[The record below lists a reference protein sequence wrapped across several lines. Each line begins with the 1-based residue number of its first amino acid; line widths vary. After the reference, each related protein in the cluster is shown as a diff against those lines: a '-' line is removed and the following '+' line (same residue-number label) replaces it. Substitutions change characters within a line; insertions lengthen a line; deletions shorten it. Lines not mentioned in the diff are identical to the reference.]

1 MKKSLRII
9 SLVLTVVMILG
20 SVSVAASAAPNSWD
34 SKGYKTY
41 RIQNGAGLT
50 FDDANQPNY
59 TTDQYASMA
68 LDEVDRML
76 AEEQL
81 VVDIYIG
88 TLNLSS
94 VDGTVQSVNSLLDSV
109 GNLLDLGLLGVA
121 SELKKATP
129 AIANTKRANGDI
141 TVIWDLL
148 DLIGGLFPIVTAYVN
163 QQADLGIL
171 NGFVADYMFNVREL
185 VFGLLYGLT
194 GMGDVTNPD
203 GTVTKYDYME
213 TRSIPSKYQGTGT
226 AKIFMQDVLNT
237 LVLGKWQKLD
247 NIFYES
253 GHKESN
259 IAYSEIVFR
268 DGSANGAIV
277 TGALDT
283 AHYDYYGYVHENRW
297 VTNGLGDFIRVAE
310 GAQEP
315 AASYTKVNFQ
325 SMASVYEFVEPIILH
340 AYNNIAVP
348 VLNRITKNWLREKVG
363 YTFDEKYTELYTKD
377 LEQYKGLTSEQIE
390 ANPLL
395 WDAENEKYV
404 INPDYDYLYGGEAP
418 EVLGGDSIFKIFD
431 VENLQIPTIAS
442 VPAGST
448 FIEELNNNLVDIL
461 KTIVNGTYTLNGNTY
476 TFTLTDSSVPYSFEW
491 TTGSNDN
498 ISKNICNVVRF
509 VLQVTGEDF
518 FDKILVNKGAVY
530 DAATLG
536 SMTDQQIVAYIVR
549 SIINTNVNGI
559 WIENDKQTII
569 DVCLDALIQLAY
581 LDLPQLTY
589 SVPTTTS
596 AKIDK
601 CLTILMD
608 IAAYNLNAEMD
619 TNLNST
625 AATGSS
631 YLTNNGLLPYQ
642 GDNGDYK
649 VSVAILA
656 AWAVYKWACASEYGG
671 GNSLLNLSF
680 GLDNYNGTTGNGA
693 VTADTFWADLDSILN
708 AIVPIKAGNPAH
720 GGVRN
725 DQPWVN
731 SDICGTS
738 SSKLVIKDF
747 LFDSVI
753 NPVLELNFAPILK
766 LLTKNPQG
774 ALADITLENALVDT
788 IHRVFDLI
796 FPDIFPDNVNEI
808 DSVLVN
814 STLATVVSDLLV
826 TLSTYKTDD
835 ATFVSR
841 FLGAGE
847 TYPSTN
853 GRVIT
858 GRGKIIAE
866 IALPIVCM
874 VLGLSD
880 SQEFGELENYIPKTI
895 SSSVATTQFQIFNG
909 SSGVNT
915 AYKNKNAGYQTTVD
929 QLYTYEIVGV
939 SMSQIKDGVSTPNYG
954 NISGVGVGDTIPAG
968 SSATASITNY
978 AKGDL
983 LEIVYKYKVKDET
996 GNYLSSKNEQ
1006 GNDVETILTST
1017 SYAYVGETDKGD
1029 DEILQTTTINGYKV
1043 QAPTDYY
1050 ITGGLS
1056 GFGGFAFRVNDKGG
1070 NSGAANVKVTN
1081 VSGPSWVSLID
1092 ETDVPANKR
1101 VSESTLTGESDK
1113 SVAVLTPF
1121 VIDDNANRVAYET
1134 AKDNDGNDIIV
1145 DGIAQRGARKTLE
1158 AGEYYVE
1165 DGDYTVTTTIS
1176 INGQSAN
1183 IQTRVHIY
1191 SDFGLPGL
1199 VNSAIAANRS
1209 AETVSGGF
1217 QGYYDAL
1224 CAAAEFV
1231 LQPKSQGGINGGYVG
1246 SYIAQSNYINKF
1258 EKLYKDLYRNTE
1270 IVKGNEKSA
1279 GAGALWTAV
1288 EQVWPHDYQR
1298 KSFTYNN
1305 TTLYYKDYIE
1315 YNEAGYP
1322 YIGLRDNMGVP
1333 YRQFRSAVNNANGLI
1348 DREYKYIGYTPEEF
1362 DELTAAEK
1370 DKVVAA
1376 YLDAVE
1382 NKQAI
1387 SSVDSIMAIHR
1398 LTLTNDRLISLGAG
1412 NRTKLQ
1418 NVLNRSTFN
1427 IASSSGYIAETW
1439 EDYANAKTFAQ
1450 ATAAK
1455 SDATNEACATAIEKY
1470 LRAWKH
1476 LEQSADYRELE
1487 EAYNGAASFLNSFGY
1502 GWDYDNSKVVEDTAA
1517 AAADQDFYDEGE
1529 THYTAETL
1537 VPYLDA
1543 VKAGEK
1549 ILDDK
1554 NNGKV
1559 LGVSDQDIIDNA
1571 VDAIST
1577 TYAALVE
1584 WADVPGP
1591 GPGGDEPDWE
1601 LVEYDTSDP
1610 YSLFATYSGGLG
1622 MTFYIPFIDEENTW
1636 ITPMVEDE
1644 ESEFYGCDVTGIL
1657 YGVPEYFV
1665 DSDIQALFDAE
1676 SCEVI
1681 VTETENGFG
1690 TGSYAFIVDNDGNLL
1705 AAYAIVFRGDMNG
1718 DGTITGEDVGSLEMF
1733 LAFDSEYDWWSFDT
1747 FYNAAGDVNGDGSTE
1762 ALDVSGIDMYLAYM
1776 MDIDQQFGGLY
1787 DEETVK
1793 TEYYK

>member
-34 SKGYKTY
+34 ANGYATY
-41 RIQNGAGLT
+41 RTQNGSGLT

-68 LDEVDRML
+68 LDEIDRML

-81 VVDIYIG
+81 VVDIFIG

-121 SELKKATP
+121 SELTKATP

-141 TVIWDLL
+141 TVLWDLL

-163 QQADLGIL
+163 QQAGLGIL

-213 TRSIPSKYQGTGT
+213 TRSIPTKYQGTGT

-247 NIFYES
+247 DIFYEN

-283 AHYDYYGYVHENRW
+283 VHYDYYGYVHEDRW

-310 GAQEP
+310 GAEAP
-315 AASYTKVNFQ
+315 AASYSKVNFQ
-325 SMASVYEFVEPIILH
+325 STESVYDFVEPIILH

-377 LEQYKGLTSEQIE
+377 LEQYKGLTTEQIE

-418 EVLGGDSIFKIFD
+418 ETLGGDSIFKIFD
-431 VENLQIPTIAS
+431 VENLKIPTIAS

-461 KTIVNGTYTLNGNTY
+461 KTIVNGTYTLNGNKY
-476 TFTLTDSSVPYSFEW
+476 TFTLTDPTVPYSFEW
-491 TTGSNDN
+491 TIGDNDKL
-498 ISKNICNVVRF
+498 SKNICNVVKF
-509 VLQVTGEDF
+509 VLQVTGNDF
-518 FDKILVNKGAVY
+518 FDDILVNKGVVY
-530 DAATLG
+530 TAAELG
-536 SMTDQQIVAYIVR
+536 SMSDQAIVAYIIR

-559 WIENDKQTII
+559 WIDSDKQTII

-589 SVPTTTS
+589 TVPATTS

-619 TNLNST
+619 TNLNSA

-631 YLTNNGLLPYQ
+631 YLTSNGLLPYQ

-649 VSVAILA
+649 TSVAILG

-693 VTADTFWADLDSILN
+693 VTADIFWTDLDSILN

-725 DQPWVN
+725 DQPWLN
-731 SDICGTS
+731 ADICGTS

-766 LLTKNPQG
+766 LLTKNPTG
-774 ALADITLENALVDT
+774 ALASITLENALVDT
-788 IHRVFDLI
+788 IHRVFDLL
-796 FPDIFPDNVNEI
+796 FPDIFPNDVNEI
-808 DSVLVN
+808 DSVLIN

-826 TLSTYKTDD
+826 TLSATYNTRD
-835 ATFVSR
+835 TSFVNR
-841 FLGAGE
+841 FLGAGG

-853 GRVIT
+853 GGTII

-874 VLGLSD
+874 ILGLSD
-880 SQEFGELENYIPKTI
+880 SQEFGKLENYVPKTI
-895 SSSVATTQFQIFNG
+895 SSSKATTQFQIFNG

-915 AYKNKNAGYQTTVD
+915 AYKNKSNGYNTTVD
-929 QLYTYEIVGV
+929 QLYTYEITGVG
-939 SMSQIKDGVSTPNYG
+939 MNRIKNGVSTENYG
-954 NISGVGVGDTIPAG
+954 NISGVSVGTLIPAG
-968 SSATASITNY
+968 SSATASIGGY
-978 AKGDL
+978 ANGDL
-983 LEIVYKYKVKDET
+983 LEIVYRYKVKDET
-996 GNYLSSKNEQ
+996 GNYLSSKNAL
-1006 GNDVETILTST
+1006 GNTVETVLTST
-1017 SYAYVGETDKGD
+1017 SYVYVGETDKGD

-1043 QAPTDYY
+1043 EAPSDYY

-1056 GFGGFAFRVNDKGG
+1056 GFGGFAFRVKDKGQ
-1070 NSGAANVKVTN
+1070 GATANIKVTN
-1081 VSGPSWVSLID
+1081 VSGLNWVSLID
-1092 ETDVPANKR
+1092 ETDVPATKR
-1101 VSESTLTGESDK
+1101 VAEGTLDGQSDK
-1113 SVAVLTPF
+1113 SVKVLTPF

-1134 AKDNDGNDIIV
+1134 AKDEDGNDIIV
-1145 DGIAQRGARKTLE
+1145 DGIAQRGNRKTLE

-1165 DGDYTVTTTIS
+1165 DGDYTVTTTIN

-1183 IQTRVHIY
+1183 IKTRVHVY

-1209 AETVSGGF
+1209 VDTVSDPGTF
-1217 QGYYDAL
+1217 SAYYNAL

-1231 LQPKSQGGINGGYVG
+1231 LQPKAQGGYSGGYVG
-1246 SYIAQSNYINKF
+1246 SYIAQSGYINKF
-1258 EKLYKDLYRNTE
+1258 EKLYKDLYRNIE
-1270 IVKGNEKSA
+1270 AAKKKEVSA
-1279 GAGALWTAV
+1279 GADAIWTAV
-1288 EQVWPHDYQR
+1288 ENVWPHDYQR

-1322 YIGLRDNMGVP
+1322 YIGLRDYMGVP

-1348 DREYKYIGYTPEEF
+1348 DREYKYIGYTEEQF
-1362 DELTAAEK
+1362 NELSTAEK
-1370 DKVVAA
+1370 EKVVAS
-1376 YLDAVE
+1376 YIDAVE
-1382 NKQAI
+1382 NKQTI

-1398 LTLTNDRLISLGAG
+1398 LTLTYNRLISLGVG
-1412 NRTKLQ
+1412 NRTKL
-1418 NVLNRSTFN
+1418 NIVLGRSVFN
-1427 IASSSGYIAETW
+1427 LNTNTGFSASSWKAYT
-1439 EDYANAKTFAQ
+1439 DAKAFAQ

-1455 SDATNEACATAIEKY
+1455 TDATNEACATAIEKY

-1476 LEQSADYRELE
+1476 LEAGADYTDIIA
-1487 EAYNGAASFLNSFGY
+1487 AYNEAKNFLNDYGY
-1502 GWDYDNSKVVEDTAA
+1502 GVDSNTGKIAADTA
-1517 AAADQDFYDEGE
+1517 DEASMQEFEGG
-1529 THYTAETL
+1529 YTA
-1537 VPYLDA
+1537 VSFAAYLDA
-1543 VKAGEK
+1543 VKAAEK
-1549 ILDDK
+1549 LIDDSNEGNDVSLSDQGILDR
-1554 NNGKV
+1554 
-1559 LGVSDQDIIDNA
+1559 A
-1571 VDAIST
+1571 VEAINT
-1577 TYAALVE
+1577 KYAALEEYGVIPPPPIFEE
-1584 WADVPGP
+1584 WYPVI
-1591 GPGGDEPDWE
+1591 
-1601 LVEYDTSDP
+1601 DP
-1610 YSLFATYSGGLG
+1610 YDEHYDPELLPVYTEDMAGLMEYSWSPEISYDVDTFMTYE
-1622 MTFYIPFIDEENTW
+1622 IADEYN
-1636 ITPMVEDE
+1636 
-1644 ESEFYGCDVTGIL
+1644 EFYGTPVDGII
-1657 YGVPEYFV
+1657 YGVYANFD
-1665 DSDIQALFDAE
+1665 DSIAYELFYLPDGYD
-1676 SCEVI
+1676 VI
-1681 VTETENGFG
+1681 VTPSYSGNYA
-1690 TGSYAFIVDNDGNLL
+1690 TGSYAIVLNSDNEVQACYLII
-1705 AAYAIVFRGDMNG
+1705 YRGDVDESGMI
-1718 DGTITGEDVGSLEMF
+1718 D
-1733 LAFDSEYDWWSFDT
+1733 SFDT
-1747 FYNAAGDVNGDGSTE
+1747 DEAWLFINYEEGYEWDSLPEYAHRVATLDVNGDGCGDSFDIDDMLCYINYE
-1762 ALDVSGIDMYLAYM
+1762 A
-1776 MDIDQQFGGLY
+1776 DIDQQYGGLY
-1787 DEETVK
+1787 YG
-1793 TEYYK
+1793 EY

>member
-20 SVSVAASAAPNSWD
+20 SVSAVGYAAPNSWD
-34 SKGYKTY
+34 ANGYATY
-41 RIQNGAGLT
+41 RTQNGTGLT
-50 FDDANQPNY
+50 FDDANQPIY
-59 TTDQYASMA
+59 STDQYASMA
-68 LDEVDRML
+68 LDEIDRML

-109 GNLLDLGLLGVA
+109 GNLLGLGLLGVA
-121 SELKKATP
+121 SELTKATP

-185 VFGLLYGLT
+185 VFGLLYGFT

-213 TRSIPSKYQGTGT
+213 SRTIPTKYQGTGT
-226 AKIFMQDVLNT
+226 AKVFMQDVLNT

-247 NIFYES
+247 DIFYEN

-283 AHYDYYGYVHENRW
+283 VHYDYYGFVHEDRW

-310 GAQEP
+310 GADDP
-315 AASYTKVNFQ
+315 GPSYSKVNFQ
-325 SMASVYEFVEPIILH
+325 STASVYDFVEPIILH

-348 VLNRITKNWLREKVG
+348 VLNRITKNWLRKKVG

-377 LEQYKGLTSEQIE
+377 LEQYKDLTSEQIK

-395 WDAENEKYV
+395 WDAENEEYV

-418 EVLGGDSIFKIFD
+418 ETLGGDAIFKIFD
-431 VENLQIPTIAS
+431 VDNLQIPTIAS
-442 VPAGST
+442 VPANST
-448 FIEELNNNLVDIL
+448 FIEELNTNLVAIL
-461 KTIVNGTYTLNGNTY
+461 QTIVNGTCTRNGDVY
-476 TFTLTDSSVPYSFEW
+476 TFTLSDPSVPYSFEW
-491 TTGSNDN
+491 KDGGNDN
-498 ISKNICNVVRF
+498 ISKNICNVVKF

-518 FDKILVNKGAVY
+518 FDDILVNKGAVY
-530 DAATLG
+530 TAAELQNM
-536 SMTDQQIVAYIVR
+536 SDQAIVAYIIR

-559 WIENDKQTII
+559 WIDSDKQTII

-581 LDLPQLTY
+581 LDIPQITY
-589 SVPTTTS
+589 TVPSTT
-596 AKIDK
+596 AEKIDK

-619 TNLNST
+619 TNLNSS

-631 YLTNNGLLPYQ
+631 YLANNGLLPYQ

-649 VSVAILA
+649 VSVAILG

-693 VTADTFWADLDSILN
+693 VTADTFWADIDSVLN
-708 AIVPIKAGNPAH
+708 AIVPIKAGNPVH

-725 DQPWVN
+725 DQPWLN
-731 SDICGTS
+731 ADICGTS

-753 NPVLELNFAPILK
+753 NPVLNLNFAPILK
-766 LLTKNPQG
+766 LLTKNPSG
-774 ALADITLENALVDT
+774 GLAGITLENALVDT
-788 IHRVFDLI
+788 IHRVFDLL

-826 TLSTYKTDD
+826 TLSATYRTNDS
-835 ATFVSR
+835 TFISR
-841 FLGAGE
+841 FIGVGG

-853 GRVIT
+853 GRTIT

-880 SQEFGELENYIPKTI
+880 TQSFGQLDNYVPKTI
-895 SSSVATTQFQIFNG
+895 SSSAATTQFQIFNG
-909 SSGVNT
+909 SKGVNT
-915 AYKNKNAGYQTTVD
+915 AYKNKTNGYQTTAD
-929 QLYTYEIVGV
+929 KLYTYEIVGV
-939 SMSQIKDGVSTPNYG
+939 GMNRIKNGLVTPNYG
-954 NISGVGVGDTIPAG
+954 SVQGVGEGTLIPAG
-968 SSATASITNY
+968 SSAGVSISGYSN
-978 AKGDL
+978 GDL
-983 LEIVYKYKVKDET
+983 LEIVFRYKVKDET
-996 GNYLSSKNEQ
+996 GSYLSSKNTL
-1006 GNDVETILTST
+1006 GNTVETILTST
-1017 SYAYVGETDKGD
+1017 SYVYVGETDKGD
-1029 DEILQTTTINGYKV
+1029 DEILNTYNINGYAI

-1056 GFGGFAFRVNDKGG
+1056 GFRGFAFRVKDNDKKVP
-1070 NSGAANVKVTN
+1070 ANVKVTN
-1081 VSGPSWVSLID
+1081 VTVTGGNSWVSLID
-1092 ETDVPANKR
+1092 ETDVPATKR
-1101 VSESTLTGESDK
+1101 VAEATLSGESDK

-1121 VIDDNANRVAYET
+1121 VIDDNAKRVAYET
-1134 AKDNDGNDIIV
+1134 VKDEDGNDVVV
-1145 DGIAQRGARKTLE
+1145 DGIAQRGARKALE

-1176 INGQSAN
+1176 VNGQSSN
-1183 IQTRVHIY
+1183 IDTRVHVY
-1191 SDFGLPGL
+1191 NDFGLPGL

-1209 AETVSGGF
+1209 VDTVSSAGAF
-1217 QGYYDAL
+1217 QNYYNAL

-1231 LQPKSQGGINGGYVG
+1231 LQPKAQGGYNGGYVG
-1246 SYIAQSNYINKF
+1246 SYIAQSGYTNKF
-1258 EKLYKDLYRNTE
+1258 EMFYKNLYRNIET
-1270 IVKGNEKSA
+1270 VKENEVSA
-1279 GAGALWTAV
+1279 GADALWTAV
-1288 EQVWPHDYQR
+1288 ENVWPHNYQR
-1298 KSFTYNN
+1298 KSFNYNG

-1322 YIGLRDNMGVP
+1322 YIGLRDYVGVP

-1348 DREYKYIGYTPEEF
+1348 DREYKYIGYTEEQF
-1362 DELTAAEK
+1362 NELSTAEK
-1370 DKVVAA
+1370 EKVVAA
-1376 YLDAVE
+1376 YIDAVE
-1382 NKQAI
+1382 NKQTI

-1418 NVLNRSTFN
+1418 IVLGRSIFN
-1427 IASSSGYIAETW
+1427 LNTNTGYSASSWKAYT
-1439 EDYANAKTFAQ
+1439 DAKAFAQ

-1455 SDATNEACATAIEKY
+1455 TDATNEACATAIEKY

-1476 LEQSADYRELE
+1476 LEAGADYTDIIA
-1487 EAYNGAASFLNSFGY
+1487 AYDRAISFLDNYGY
-1502 GWDYDNSKVVEDTAA
+1502 GVDSDSGKIVADTA
-1517 AAADQDFYDEGE
+1517 GE
-1529 THYTAETL
+1529 ASMQEFVGGYTA
-1537 VPYLDA
+1537 VSFAAYLDA
-1543 VKAGEK
+1543 VKAAEK
-1549 ILDDK
+1549 LIDDRNDGNDVSLSDQGILDR
-1554 NNGKV
+1554 
-1559 LGVSDQDIIDNA
+1559 A
-1571 VDAIST
+1571 ADAINAK
-1577 TYAALVE
+1577 YAALVKYSE
-1584 WADVPGP
+1584 
-1591 GPGGDEPDWE
+1591 GGDDPGDNPGDGPVIYEPTDDNPSD
-1601 LVEYDTSDP
+1601 VEFFEEYSGLSEYSWAPRVSVEDVDYFSIYTVGDDYNDYYDTP
-1610 YSLFATYSGGLG
+1610 
-1622 MTFYIPFIDEENTW
+1622 ID
-1636 ITPMVEDE
+1636 
-1644 ESEFYGCDVTGIL
+1644 GIL
-1657 YGVPEYFV
+1657 YGMPAF
-1665 DSDIQALFDAE
+1665 FDE
-1676 SCEVI
+1676 STVEMAIPYENCELV
-1681 VTETENGFG
+1681 VTPASSGNLAS
-1690 TGSYAFIVDNDGNLL
+1690 GSYAVFLDGDGNVIKCYL
-1705 AAYAIVFRGDMNG
+1705 IIHRGDVNE
-1718 DGTITGEDVGSLEMF
+1718 DACCDSYDVDYAWSFINGEDG
-1733 LAFDSEYDWWSFDT
+1733 YDWYSEP
-1747 FYNAAGDVNGDGSTE
+1747 YLMHLLPALDVNGDGCPDQFDIDAIWAYANGE
-1762 ALDVSGIDMYLAYM
+1762 A
-1776 MDIDQQFGGLY
+1776 DIDQAYGGSIYGL
-1787 DEETVK
+1787 
-1793 TEYYK
+1793 